1 MFCQIRR
8 IAKVHYGYFSSNLI
22 ESSIV
27 FELYNS
33 TSVIFSILFILVV
46 GKEDFTHRSFAE
58 FLLEDEFS
66 CWISINKVYIFD
78 HGLKFESREQLS
90 FYMTLYQIG
99 LKLLFPQFLPRLIRI
114 L

>member
-1 MFCQIRR
+1 MFGQIRR
-8 IAKVHYGYFSSNLI
+8 IAKVHYCYFCSNFI

-58 FLLEDEFS
+58 FLLEDELS
-66 CWISINKVYIFD
+66 CWIPIDKVYIFD
-78 HGLKFESREQLS
+78 HRLKFESRQQLN
-90 FYMTLYQIG
+90 FDMTLYQIG
-99 LKLLFPQFLPRLIRI
+99 LKLLFPQFLPWLIGI